1 MGRPRRVDVA
11 VAARTPR
18 TRWEDEGEHVLEL
31 PGGAARRRRRRD
43 ERLTS
48 LRGFSA
54 AHGWAVEAA
63 LPGVVT
69 RHPVPRLLEAGQ
81 AAPDLVVGGPWQ
93 GRRAQLASVLV
104 RPEPARLPRGHRP
117 DDVVLLAALEVPPV
131 HGRYV
136 GVVTASGL
144 DVTGS
149 SPELVA
155 ACGPAVGRAVAAGV
169 LLEGDCVALGEL
181 SLAVA
186 GPWRAGLGRAE
197 GVTAWLDLLAVVAE
211 RVLAP

>member
-1 MGRPRRVDVA
+1 M
-11 VAARTPR
+11 
-18 TRWEDEGEHVLEL
+18 LEL

-48 LRGFSA
+48 LRTFSA
-54 AHGWAVEAA
+54 AHGWTVEPA

-69 RHPVPRLLEAGQ
+69 RHPVPRLLAAAQ
-81 AAPDLVVGGPWQ
+81 ASPDLVVGGPWR
-93 GRRAQLASVLV
+93 GSRAQLASVLV

-117 DDVVLLAALEVPPV
+117 DDVVLLAALEVSPV

-136 GVVTASGL
+136 GVVTSSGL

-155 ACGPAVGRAVAAGV
+155 ACGPAVGRAAAAGV
-169 LLEGDCVALGEL
+169 LLPGDCVALGEL

-186 GPWRAGLGRAE
+186 GPWRSGLERAD
-197 GVTAWLDLLAVVAE
+197 GVAAWFDLLSVVAE